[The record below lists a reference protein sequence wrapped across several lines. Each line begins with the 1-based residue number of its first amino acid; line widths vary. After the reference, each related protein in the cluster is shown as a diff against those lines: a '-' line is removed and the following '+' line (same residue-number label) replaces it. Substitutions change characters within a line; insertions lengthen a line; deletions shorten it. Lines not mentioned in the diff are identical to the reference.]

1 MNKTTYLP
9 WLDTAKGIGIILVI
23 IGHSMFPMHTLIDS
37 FHMPLFF
44 VLSGLTFSAKST
56 FRSFVAKKA
65 KRILFPFA
73 FCLLEYIILYLRN
86 I

>member
-56 FRSFVAKKA
+56 FRSFVAKKQNVYFF
-65 KRILFPFA
+65 LLPFGV
-73 FCLLEYIILYLRN
+73 YYL
-86 I
+86 IS

>member
-37 FHMPLFF
+37 FHMP
-44 VLSGLTFSAKST
+44 T
-56 FRSFVAKKA
+56 RW
-65 KRILFPFA
+65 
-73 FCLLEYIILYLRN
+73 RN
-86 I
+86 